1 MPKMTVNVNRNYVE
15 LGRDEQGRMNE
26 IMMRLTLLAPEL
38 TQTQR
43 PRMPLNIGLVIDRSG
58 SMGGQKLAD
67 AVAACQRIV
76 GRLTSEDRCT
86 IVTFDDKVSLLADG
100 NYVTPA
106 QRTLISTALGVVRS
120 GGSTNLSGGWQ
131 LAADTLLTHHARNGY
146 VSRAILLTDG
156 QANVGITSEAELATL
171 ASNYHSRGISTS
183 TYGLGGGYNEDLL
196 TSIAAQGRGNHQFI
210 EQSVDIDKY
219 FSDELQELF
228 AVSMRNVT
236 ITIPI
241 PAGFTVEVVGKLPH
255 QRTDSQLIIEVGA
268 MVVLEQRNVY
278 LRLIPQPDA
287 ALGTRHIT
295 ATMSGIDSNE
305 QAIATTCDVDIHIA
319 LAEVV
324 AKYPVDTELEQEAM
338 LIDLA
343 WVRSEANRL
352 KRERRYDEASTFVRQ
367 MRHRSR
373 IYAKFDIYEQ
383 LAGEMQD
390 YSSNEDFK
398 NSSKRNFMSSRA
410 SVKDLYRL
418 QAELDAMKQRGE
430 IGTQMMQLELLIA
443 QLEEQLRNNGNR

>member
-1 MPKMTVNVNRNYVE
+1 MPKMTVNINRSHVE
-15 LGRDEQGRMNE
+15 LGRDEQGLANE
-26 IMMRLTLLAPEL
+26 IIMRLTLLAPEL
-38 TQTQR
+38 TQTQN

-58 SMGGQKLAD
+58 SMSGQKLTD

-76 GRLTSEDRCT
+76 GRLTNEDRCT
-86 IVTFDDKVSLLADG
+86 IVTFDDQASLLADG
-100 NYVTPA
+100 NYVTTA
-106 QRTLISTALGVVRS
+106 QRTLISTALGVVRA

-131 LAADTLLTHHARNGY
+131 LAADTLLTHHAHNGY
-146 VSRAILLTDG
+146 VSRTVLLTDG
-156 QANVGITSEAELATL
+156 QANSGMTSEVELSAL

-196 TSIAAQGRGNHQFI
+196 TSIATQGRGNHQFI
-210 EQSVDIDKY
+210 EQSVDIDRY

-228 AVSMRNVT
+228 AVSLRNTT

-241 PAGFTVEVVGKLPH
+241 PTGFSVEVVGQLPH
-255 QRTDSQLIIEVGA
+255 RRDDTQLIIEVGA

-278 LRLIPQPDA
+278 LRFIPVADA

-295 ATMSGIDSNE
+295 ATMSGIDSNGKTLT
-305 QAIATTCDVDIHIA
+305 TTCDIDLHIA
-319 LAEVV
+319 TADVV
-324 AKYPVDTELEQEAM
+324 AQYPVDSALEQEAM

-343 WVRSEANRL
+343 WVRGEANRL

-373 IYAKFDIYEQ
+373 IYAKFDIYEE
-383 LAGEMQD
+383 LADEMHHH
-390 YSSNEDFK
+390 SSNEDFK

-410 SVKDLYRL
+410 SAKDLHRL
-418 QAELDAMKQRGE
+418 RAELAEMKQRGE
-430 IGTQMMQLELLIA
+430 TGTLMLQLERLIT
-443 QLEEQLRNNGNR
+443 QLEEQLRNNNR